1 MTTQQRGE
9 ETRNRILD
17 AALETFAR
25 SGYDAASVSEI
36 CRQAGVTKGGFYHH
50 FSSKQAL
57 FLELLERW
65 LGEIDDQLEAA
76 RFEGETVPEG
86 LMHMT
91 GAVEGIFQDASGRLP
106 IFLEFMT
113 KAGQSPA
120 VWQATVVPFRK
131 YHNFFARLIKDGIAE
146 GSLRD
151 VNADVA
157 SHIFLSFAIGFLAQG
172 LLDPQGADW
181 GLVAQEGVKMLLEGL
196 EQG

>member
-17 AALETFAR
+17 AALQTFAR

-76 RFEGETVPEG
+76 RFEGETIPKG
-86 LMHMT
+86 LMQMT
-91 GAVEGIFQDASGRLP
+91 RMVEGIFQDASGRLP
-106 IFLEFMT
+106 IFLEFAT
-113 KAGQSPA
+113 KAWQSSA

-146 GSLRD
+146 GSLRNVD
-151 VNADVA
+151 ADVV
-157 SHIFLSFAIGFLAQG
+157 SRVFLSFAIGFMVQG

-181 GLVAQEGVKMLLEGL
+181 GHVAQEGMGVLLQGL
-196 EQG
+196 EQK